1 MLNRLLYQEMQ
12 IVLASQSPRRAE
24 LLERAGVA
32 FDVDPADVDERE
44 HPGEDPRAYVT
55 RIAREKASVVAARHP
70 GRIVLA
76 ADTTVV
82 LDGTILAKPADRADA
97 ARMVRALAG
106 RDHEVLTAIALAA
119 DGVTRDHLES
129 TRVTVAPMTDEDVAW
144 YVASGEAD
152 DKAGAYGIQGLFSR
166 FIPRIEGSYDNVV
179 GLPVAAVYAMLRDSA
194 KR

>member
-1 MLNRLLYQEMQ
+1 MLNRLLYQEMR
-12 IVLASQSPRRAE
+12 IVLASASPRRAE
-24 LLERAGVA
+24 LLERAGIA

-44 HPGEDPRAYVT
+44 HAGEDARAYVT
-55 RIAREKASVVAARHP
+55 RVAREKAAAVAKRHP
-70 GRIVLA
+70 GRVVLA

-82 LDGTILAKPADRADA
+82 LDGAILAKPVDRADA

-106 RDHEVLTAIALAA
+106 RDHEVLTAVALAR
-119 DGVTRDHLES
+119 DGNTRDHVES
-129 TRVTVAPMTDEDVAW
+129 TRVTVAPMTEEEVAW

-166 FIPRIEGSYDNVV
+166 FVPKIEGSYSNVV
-179 GLPVAAVYAMLRDSA
+179 GLPVAAVCAMLADSA